1 VRKMIFQLI
10 QQLINQAIS
19 VQLIEKDDQ
28 IYVRNQIISLLQ
40 LNEFREVDQMD
51 KRELAIPDILDLI
64 VRYACEKGI
73 IEDIFDLKEMLS
85 SKIMNCFV
93 ARPSTVN
100 RIFYEKYQQSPD
112 LATRYFY
119 ELSRNSNYIQINRIR
134 KNIDF
139 KVITEY
145 GELDITI
152 NLSKPEKDPK
162 SIELERAA
170 TTKKTDYPM
179 CLLCAENEG
188 YEGRIGHPA
197 RANHRMIRLNL
208 VEENWLLQY
217 SPYVYYN
224 EHCIVLSEKHT
235 DMKISRMTFMRLLTF
250 VKKFPHYFLG
260 SNADI
265 PIVGGSILSHDHY
278 QGGRFEF
285 AMERAETDWTFEMK
299 GFTDVQ
305 CSVVKWPLSVIR
317 IQTEQIS
324 SLVEAAT
331 HVLETWKNYSDEAV
345 GILAK
350 TNQTPH
356 NIITPIARKKGE
368 TFELDLVLRNNRT
381 SEEHPLGI
389 FHPHTDVHH
398 IKKENIG
405 LIEVMGLAVL
415 PARLKQELAQVES
428 FILDEKNKVEE
439 YHYEWAKTLKE
450 KYQTI
455 ANSTNIEEL
464 VRMEVGKK
472 FLKALEDAGVYKRDE
487 EGMAGFQ
494 RFIATL
500 S

>member
-1 VRKMIFQLI
+1 MMIFQLI
-10 QQLINQAIS
+10 QQLIHQAIS
-19 VQLIEKDDQ
+19 VQLIERDDQ
-28 IYVRNQIISLLQ
+28 IYVRNQIMSLLQ
-40 LNEFREVDQMD
+40 LNEFREVDQGD
-51 KRELAIPDILDLI
+51 KRELAIEDILDLMI
-64 VRYACEKGI
+64 QYACEEGI

-100 RIFYEKYQQSPD
+100 GVFYEKYQQSPD

-119 ELSRNSNYIQINRIR
+119 ELSQNSNYIQMKRIR
-134 KNIDF
+134 KNMDF
-139 KVITEY
+139 QVTTEY

-170 TTKKTDYPM
+170 TTKKSDYPM

-188 YEGRIGHPA
+188 YDGRIGHPA

-235 DMKISRMTFMRLLTF
+235 DMKISKRTFIRLLTF
-250 VKKFPHYFLG
+250 VKNFPHYFLG

-278 QGGRFEF
+278 QGGHFEF
-285 AMERAETDWTFEMK
+285 AMERAEVDWTFEMK

-305 CSVVKWPLSVIR
+305 CSVVKWPMSVIR
-317 IQTEQIS
+317 IQSEQIS

-331 HVLETWKNYSDEAV
+331 HVLETWKKYSDEAV
-345 GILAK
+345 GIFAK

-356 NIITPIARKKGE
+356 NTITPIARKKGE
-368 TFELDLVLRNNRT
+368 RFELDLVLRNNRT

-389 FHPHTDVHH
+389 FHPHSDVHH

-415 PARLKQELAQVES
+415 PARLKQELAEVES
-428 FILDEKNKVEE
+428 FILGEENQVEE
-439 YHYEWAKTLKE
+439 YHIDWANMLKG
-450 KYQTI
+450 KYRTI
-455 ANSTNIEEL
+455 ANLTNIEEL

-487 EGMAGFQ
+487 EGMAGFK
-494 RFIATL
+494 RFITTL

>member
-1 VRKMIFQLI
+1 MMIFQLI

-19 VQLIEKDDQ
+19 VQLIERDDQ
-28 IYVRNQIISLLQ
+28 IYVRNQIMSLLQ
-40 LNEFREVDQMD
+40 LSEFREVDQMD
-51 KRELAIPDILDLI
+51 KRELAIQDILDLM
-64 VRYACEKGI
+64 VQYACENGV
-73 IEDIFDLKEMLS
+73 IEDIFDLKEILS

-100 RIFYEKYQQSPD
+100 QTFYEKYQQSPD

-119 ELSRNSNYIQINRIR
+119 ELSQNSNYIQMKRIR

-139 KVITEY
+139 KVTTEY

-162 SIELERAA
+162 SIELERA

-235 DMKISRMTFMRLLTF
+235 NMKISKMTFRRLLTF

-265 PIVGGSILSHDHY
+265 PIVGGSILSHEHY
-278 QGGRFEF
+278 QGGHFEF
-285 AMERAETDWTFEMK
+285 AMDRAETDWTFEMK

-305 CSVVKWPLSVIR
+305 CSVVKWPMSVIR
-317 IQTEQIS
+317 LQSEQIS

-331 HVLETWKNYSDEAV
+331 HVLETWKDYSDESV
-345 GILAK
+345 GIFAD

-356 NIITPIARKKGE
+356 NTITPIARKKGG

-415 PARLKQELAQVES
+415 PPRLKQELAQVES
-428 FILDEKNKVEE
+428 FILDETDKVEE
-439 YHYEWAKTLKE
+439 YHNEWAKMLKE
-450 KYQTI
+450 KYQPI

-472 FLKALEDAGVYKRDE
+472 FLRALEDAGVYKRDE
-487 EGMAGFQ
+487 EGMAGFK

>member
-1 VRKMIFQLI
+1 MMIFQLI
-10 QQLINQAIS
+10 QQLIHQAIS
-19 VQLIEKDDQ
+19 VQLIERDDQ
-28 IYVRNQIISLLQ
+28 IYVRNQLMSLWQ
-40 LNEFREVDQMD
+40 LNEFREVDQID
-51 KRELAIPDILDLI
+51 KRELSIQDILDLM
-64 VRYACEKGI
+64 VQYACEKGI

-119 ELSRNSNYIQINRIR
+119 ELSQNSNYIQMKRIR
-134 KNIDF
+134 KNMDF
-139 KVITEY
+139 QVTTEY

-170 TTKKTDYPM
+170 TTKKSDYPM

-188 YEGRIGHPA
+188 YDGRIGHPA

-235 DMKISRMTFMRLLTF
+235 DMKISKRTFMRLLTF

-278 QGGRFEF
+278 QGGHFEF
-285 AMERAETDWTFEMK
+285 AMERAEVDWTFEMK

-305 CSVVKWPLSVIR
+305 CSVVKWPMSVIR
-317 IQTEQIS
+317 IQSEQIS

-331 HVLETWKNYSDEAV
+331 HVLETWKKYSDEAV
-345 GILAK
+345 GIFAK

-356 NIITPIARKKGE
+356 NTITPIARKKGE
-368 TFELDLVLRNNRT
+368 RFELDLVLRNNRT

-389 FHPHTDVHH
+389 FHPHSDVHH

-428 FILDEKNKVEE
+428 FILGEENNVGE
-439 YHYEWAKTLKE
+439 YHNDWANMLKE
-450 KYQTI
+450 KYQRK

-472 FLKALEDAGVYKRDE
+472 FLKGLEDAGVYKRSE
-487 EGMAGFQ
+487 EGMAGFK

>member
-1 VRKMIFQLI
+1 MMIFQLI

-19 VQLIEKDDQ
+19 VKLIERDDQ
-28 IYVRNQIISLLQ
+28 IYVRNQIMSLLQ
-40 LNEFREVDQMD
+40 LSEFHEVDQMD
-51 KRELAIPDILDLI
+51 NRELAIQDILDLM
-64 VRYACEKGI
+64 VQYACENGV

-100 RIFYEKYQQSPD
+100 RTFYEKYQQSPD
-112 LATRYFY
+112 LATQYFY
-119 ELSRNSNYIQINRIR
+119 ELSQNSNYIQMKRIR

-139 KVITEY
+139 KVTTEY
-145 GELDITI
+145 GKLDITI

-162 SIELERAA
+162 SIELERA
-170 TTKKTDYPM
+170 TKKTDYPM

-224 EHCIVLSEKHT
+224 EHCIVLSEKHI
-235 DMKISRMTFMRLLTF
+235 DMRISRMTFMRLLTF

-265 PIVGGSILSHDHY
+265 PIVGGSILSHEHY
-278 QGGRFEF
+278 QGGSFEF

-305 CSVVKWPLSVIR
+305 CSVVKWPMSVIR
-317 IQTEQIS
+317 LQSEQIS

-331 HVLETWKNYSDEAV
+331 HVLETWKKYSDEEV
-345 GILAK
+345 GILAE
-350 TNQTPH
+350 TNQAPH
-356 NIITPIARKKGE
+356 NTITPIARKKGE
-368 TFELDLVLRNNRT
+368 IFELDLVLRNNRT

-428 FILDEKNKVEE
+428 FILDETNKVEE
-439 YHYEWAKTLKE
+439 YHNDWAKMLKE
-450 KYQTI
+450 KYQPI

-487 EGMAGFQ
+487 EGIAGFK

>member
-1 VRKMIFQLI
+1 VRRMIFQLI
-10 QQLINQAIS
+10 QQLMNQAIS
-19 VQLIEKDDQ
+19 VQLIDRDDQ
-28 IYVRNQIISLLQ
+28 IYVRNQIMSLLQ
-40 LNEFREVDQMD
+40 LNEFPEVEQMD
-51 KRELAIPDILDLI
+51 RRELAIEDILDLMI
-64 VRYACEKGI
+64 QYACEKGI

-119 ELSRNSNYIQINRIR
+119 ELSQNSNYIQMKRIR
-134 KNIDF
+134 KNMDF
-139 KVITEY
+139 KVTTEY

-162 SIELERAA
+162 SIELEQAA
-170 TTKKTDYPM
+170 TTKKTNYPM
-179 CLLCAENEG
+179 CLLCVENEG

-208 VEENWLLQY
+208 AEENWFLQY

-235 DMKISRMTFMRLLTF
+235 DMKISRMTFKRLLTF
-250 VKKFPHYFLG
+250 VEKFPHYFLG

-278 QGGRFEF
+278 QGGSFEF
-285 AMERAETDWTFEMK
+285 AMERAETDWTFEMV

-317 IQTEQIS
+317 LQSEQIS

-331 HVLETWKNYSDEAV
+331 HVLETWRKYSDEAV
-345 GILAK
+345 GILSK

-356 NIITPIARKKGE
+356 NTITPIARKKGE
-368 TFELDLVLRNNRT
+368 MFELDLVLRNNRT
-381 SEEHPLGI
+381 SEEHQLGI
-389 FHPHTDVHH
+389 FHPHSDVHH

-428 FILDEKNKVEE
+428 FILGEENKVEE
-439 YHYEWAKTLKE
+439 YHYDWANMLKE
-450 KYQTI
+450 KYQAV

-464 VRMEVGKK
+464 VRMEVGRK
-472 FLKALEDAGVYKRDE
+472 FLKGLEDAGVYKRDE
-487 EGMAGFQ
+487 EGMAGFK

>member
-40 LNEFREVDQMD
+40 LNEFREVDQSD
-51 KRELAIPDILDLI
+51 KRELLIPDILDLI

-119 ELSRNSNYIQINRIR
+119 ELSQNSNYIQMNRIR

-356 NIITPIARKKGE
+356 NTITPIARKKGE

-415 PARLKQELAQVES
+415 PGRLKQELAQVES
-428 FILDEKNKVEE
+428 FILDEKNQVEE
-439 YHYEWAKTLKE
+439 YHNDWANILKE

-487 EGMAGFQ
+487 EGKGGFK

>member
-1 VRKMIFQLI
+1 MMIFQLI
-10 QQLINQAIS
+10 QQLIHQAIS
-19 VQLIEKDDQ
+19 VQLIERDDQ
-28 IYVRNQIISLLQ
+28 IYVRNQIMSLLQ
-40 LNEFREVDQMD
+40 LNEFREVDQGD
-51 KRELAIPDILDLI
+51 KRELAIEDILDLMI
-64 VRYACEKGI
+64 QYACEEGI

-100 RIFYEKYQQSPD
+100 GVFYEKYQQSPD

-119 ELSRNSNYIQINRIR
+119 ELSQNSNYIQMKRIR
-134 KNIDF
+134 KNMDF
-139 KVITEY
+139 QVTTEY

-170 TTKKTDYPM
+170 TTKKSDYPM

-188 YEGRIGHPA
+188 YDGRIGHPA

-235 DMKISRMTFMRLLTF
+235 DMKISKRTFIRLLTF
-250 VKKFPHYFLG
+250 VKNFPHYFLG

-278 QGGRFEF
+278 QGGHFEF
-285 AMERAETDWTFEMK
+285 AMERAEVDWTFEMK

-305 CSVVKWPLSVIR
+305 CSVVKWPMSVIR
-317 IQTEQIS
+317 IQSEQIS

-331 HVLETWKNYSDEAV
+331 HVLETWKKYSDEAV
-345 GILAK
+345 GIFAK

-356 NIITPIARKKGE
+356 NTITPIARKKGE
-368 TFELDLVLRNNRT
+368 RFELDLVLRNNRT

-389 FHPHTDVHH
+389 FHPHSDVHH

-415 PARLKQELAQVES
+415 PARLKQELAEVES
-428 FILDEKNKVEE
+428 FILDGKNKVEE
-439 YHYEWAKTLKE
+439 YHYDWATMLKE

-455 ANSTNIEEL
+455 ANLTNIEEL

-487 EGMAGFQ
+487 EGMAGFK

>member
-1 VRKMIFQLI
+1 MMIFQLI

-19 VQLIEKDDQ
+19 VKLIERDDQ
-28 IYVRNQIISLLQ
+28 IYVRNQIMSLLQ
-40 LNEFREVDQMD
+40 LSEFHEVDQMD
-51 KRELAIPDILDLI
+51 NRELAIQDILDLM
-64 VRYACEKGI
+64 VQYACENGV

-100 RIFYEKYQQSPD
+100 RTFYEKYQQSPD
-112 LATRYFY
+112 LATQYFY
-119 ELSRNSNYIQINRIR
+119 ELSQNSNYIQMKRIR

-139 KVITEY
+139 KVTTEY

-162 SIELERAA
+162 SIELERA
-170 TTKKTDYPM
+170 TKKTDYPM

-224 EHCIVLSEKHT
+224 EHCIVLSEKHI
-235 DMKISRMTFMRLLTF
+235 DMRISRMTFMRLLTF

-265 PIVGGSILSHDHY
+265 PIVGGSILSHEHY
-278 QGGRFEF
+278 QGGSFEF

-305 CSVVKWPLSVIR
+305 CSVVKWPMSVIR
-317 IQTEQIS
+317 LQSEQIS

-331 HVLETWKNYSDEAV
+331 HVLETWKIYSDEAV
-345 GILAK
+345 GILAE

-356 NIITPIARKKGE
+356 NTITPIARKKGE
-368 TFELDLVLRNNRT
+368 IFELDLVLRNNRT

-428 FILDEKNKVEE
+428 FILDETNKVEE
-439 YHYEWAKTLKE
+439 YHNDWAKMLKE
-450 KYQTI
+450 KYQPI

-487 EGMAGFQ
+487 EGIAGFK

>member
-1 VRKMIFQLI
+1 MMIFQLI
-10 QQLINQAIS
+10 QQLIHQAIS
-19 VQLIEKDDQ
+19 VQLIERDDQ
-28 IYVRNQIISLLQ
+28 IYVRNQLMSLLQ
-40 LNEFREVDQMD
+40 LNEFREVDQID
-51 KRELAIPDILDLI
+51 KRELSIQDILDLM
-64 VRYACEKGI
+64 VQYACEKGI

-100 RIFYEKYQQSPD
+100 RNFYEKYQQSPD

-119 ELSRNSNYIQINRIR
+119 ELSQNSNYIQMKRIR
-134 KNIDF
+134 KNMDF
-139 KVITEY
+139 QVTTEY

-170 TTKKTDYPM
+170 TTKKSDYPM

-188 YEGRIGHPA
+188 YDGRIGHPA

-235 DMKISRMTFMRLLTF
+235 DMKISKRTFMRLLTF

-278 QGGRFEF
+278 QGGHFEF
-285 AMERAETDWTFEMK
+285 AMERAEVDWTFEMK

-305 CSVVKWPLSVIR
+305 CSVVKWPMSVIR
-317 IQTEQIS
+317 IQSEQIS

-331 HVLETWKNYSDEAV
+331 HVLETWKKYSDEAV
-345 GILAK
+345 GIFAK

-356 NIITPIARKKGE
+356 NTITPIARKKGE
-368 TFELDLVLRNNRT
+368 RFELDLVLRNNRT

-389 FHPHTDVHH
+389 FHPHSDVHH

-415 PARLKQELAQVES
+415 PARLKQELAEVES
-428 FILDEKNKVEE
+428 FILGEENQVEE
-439 YHYEWAKTLKE
+439 YHIDWAKMLKG
-450 KYQTI
+450 KYRTI
-455 ANSTNIEEL
+455 ANLTNIEEL

-487 EGMAGFQ
+487 EGMAGFK

>member
-1 VRKMIFQLI
+1 MMIFQLI

-19 VQLIEKDDQ
+19 VKLIERDDQ
-28 IYVRNQIISLLQ
+28 IYVRNQIMSLLQ
-40 LNEFREVDQMD
+40 LSEFHEVDQMD
-51 KRELAIPDILDLI
+51 NRELAIQDILDLM
-64 VRYACEKGI
+64 VQYACENGV

-100 RIFYEKYQQSPD
+100 RTFYEKYQQSPD
-112 LATRYFY
+112 LATQYFY
-119 ELSRNSNYIQINRIR
+119 ELSQNSNYIQMKRIR

-139 KVITEY
+139 KVTTEY

-162 SIELERAA
+162 SIELERA
-170 TTKKTDYPM
+170 TKKTDYPM

-224 EHCIVLSEKHT
+224 EHCIVLSEKHI
-235 DMKISRMTFMRLLTF
+235 DMRISRMTFMRLLTF

-265 PIVGGSILSHDHY
+265 PIVGGSILSHEHY
-278 QGGRFEF
+278 QGGSFEF

-305 CSVVKWPLSVIR
+305 CSVVKWPMSVIR
-317 IQTEQIS
+317 LQSVQIS

-331 HVLETWKNYSDEAV
+331 HVLETWKIYSDEAV
-345 GILAK
+345 GILAE

-356 NIITPIARKKGE
+356 NTITPIARKKGE
-368 TFELDLVLRNNRT
+368 IFELDLVLRNNRT

-428 FILDEKNKVEE
+428 FILDETNKVEE
-439 YHYEWAKTLKE
+439 YHNDWAKMLKE
-450 KYQTI
+450 KYQPI

-487 EGMAGFQ
+487 EGIAGFK